1 MMSPATAPTGKR
13 DGWDEL
19 ADAIVKGAALDYL
32 SALKELRRRYRK
44 GKEIPGYVWGR
55 VYSEEVFFRSAWC
68 EFLTPID
75 GEILIKRL
83 RRSVFKDGR
92 MPERKESDG
101 KQLPAGCGQG
111 LE

>member
-19 ADAIVKGAALDYL
+19 ADAIVRGAALDYL
-32 SALKELRRRYRK
+32 SALKELRRRSRK

-68 EFLTPID
+68 EFLTPLD
-75 GEILIKRL
+75 GEVLIKRL
-83 RRSVFKDGR
+83 RCSVFKDGR
-92 MPERKESDG
+92 MPERKESD
-101 KQLPAGCGQG
+101 
-111 LE
+111 EREVSE

>member
-32 SALKELRRRYRK
+32 SALRELRRRSRK
-44 GKEIPGYVWGR
+44 GKEIPWYVWGR

-68 EFLTPID
+68 EFLTPLD
-75 GEILIKRL
+75 GEVLIKRL
-83 RRSVFKDGR
+83 RRSVFHDGR
-92 MPERKESDG
+92 MPERKESD
-101 KQLPAGCGQG
+101 
-111 LE
+111 EREVSE

>member
-32 SALKELRRRYRK
+32 SALKELRRRSRK

-55 VYSEEVFFRSAWC
+55 VYSEETFFRSAWC

-83 RRSVFKDGR
+83 RRSVFHDGR
-92 MPERKESDG
+92 MPERKKESD
-101 KQLPAGCGQG
+101 
-111 LE
+111 EREVSE